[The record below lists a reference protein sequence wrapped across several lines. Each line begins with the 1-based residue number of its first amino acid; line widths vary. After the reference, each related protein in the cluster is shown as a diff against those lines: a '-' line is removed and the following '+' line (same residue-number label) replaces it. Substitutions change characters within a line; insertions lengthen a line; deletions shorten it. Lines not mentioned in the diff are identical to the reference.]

1 MKLEQIQ
8 NPKYLLKI
16 NKEYYKVEYDED
28 LARIKISEI
37 KEFNIDND
45 FFVHPFNSLEYV
57 IKDLNDFIKKNVDS
71 KQYNEIDKSIQNFER

>member
-16 NKEYYKVEYDED
+16 NKEYYKEKMGYE
-28 LARIKISEI
+28 
-37 KEFNIDND
+37 
-45 FFVHPFNSLEYV
+45 
-57 IKDLNDFIKKNVDS
+57 DS